1 MDLTQLNGVGP
12 ALATKLDKLGLRNV
26 EDLLFH
32 LPIRYQDRT
41 RLVPLHALRPKTACL
56 VEGQITSSHLPVSYK
71 QLTLPTNYPK

>member
-56 VEGQITSSHLPVSYK
+56 VDLNLIKTVNK
-71 QLTLPTNYPK
+71 AIPKKE